1 MPSLLALRNVIR
13 ALPRMAPI
21 IGIIASVLA
30 ATLIGN
36 AVLATSDEALYATY
50 VQNIAADLAVA
61 AESERSFTIFGSD
74 QLLIG
79 DLTTVPTL
87 VDSVSVRQLLEADDA
102 VRAVAGVVTAA
113 AIMSTDGASRP
124 VTVLGVDFADYAA
137 VFPLQRPVVGSFP
150 EPGQPGIVLQ
160 ESRTTAAV
168 GDRIRLSSRT
178 GQTFTLREVPLTGLI
193 RYPIQDQ
200 QVDTLVLVD
209 ADTARALNGYVYG
222 AIDEAQV
229 AADTQLLL
237 DTGLDALFDGTAA
250 APETDDT
257 TDSVDLD
264 ALFGNDNA
272 ARQERETQ
280 ARTARQTLPSAW
292 NFMLVSLREPRRAGS
307 VARSLQRSAIANSG
321 NEVRRW
327 WQTIG
332 GTAAIV
338 RVLRVVFNAGLAV
351 VALGAATVSSN
362 ALVLLILERRNELG
376 TMRALGSSKIAIALL
391 VCRETLIIVTMSAAL
406 GVLLGVLGVW
416 LINAADL
423 VPQNQYISALFGGDS
438 IGARVSG
445 AMIATHVF
453 GAVVVGFFAAAHPIR
468 EAVRVHPREAMAA

>member
-1 MPSLLALRNVIR
+1 MLALRNVVR

-87 VDSVSVRQLLEADDA
+87 IDSGSVRQLLEAEDSI
-102 VRAVAGVVTAA
+102 RAIAGVVTAA
-113 AIMSTDGASRP
+113 AIMNADGPPRP

-137 VFPLQRPVVGSFP
+137 VFPSQRPVVGRFP
-150 EPGQPGIVLQ
+150 ESGQPGIVLQ
-160 ESRTTAAV
+160 ENRTTATI

-193 RYPIQDQ
+193 RYPIQDPQ
-200 QVDTLVLVD
+200 IDTLVLVD

-222 AIDEAQV
+222 AVDEAQV
-229 AADTQLLL
+229 TAETQLLL
-237 DTGLDALFDGTAA
+237 DTGLDALFDGAA
-250 APETDDT
+250 PAPETDNS
-257 TDSVDLD
+257 TDAIDLD
-264 ALFGNDNA
+264 ALLSGDSA
-272 ARQERETQ
+272 ATRERETR
-280 ARTARQTLPSAW
+280 ARAARQTLPGAW
-292 NFMLVSLREPRRAGS
+292 NFMLVSLRDSRRARTA
-307 VARSLQRSAIANSG
+307 ARSIQRNLVANSG

-338 RVLRVVFNAGLAV
+338 RMLRVVFNAGLAV
-351 VALGAATVSSN
+351 VAIGAATVSSN

-376 TMRALGSSKIAIALL
+376 TMRALGSSKVSIALL
-391 VCRETLIIVTMSAAL
+391 VCRETLIVVGISAGL
-406 GVLLGVLGVW
+406 GVLLGILGVS
-416 LINAADL
+416 LINAAGL
-423 VPQNQYISALFGGDS
+423 VPQNQYITALFGGGT
-438 IGARVSG
+438 IGARASGPMIAAHVLG
-445 AMIATHVF
+445 AM
-453 GAVVVGFFAAAHPIR
+453 VVGVFAAAHPIR
-468 EAVRVHPREAMAA
+468 EAVRVHPREAMTA